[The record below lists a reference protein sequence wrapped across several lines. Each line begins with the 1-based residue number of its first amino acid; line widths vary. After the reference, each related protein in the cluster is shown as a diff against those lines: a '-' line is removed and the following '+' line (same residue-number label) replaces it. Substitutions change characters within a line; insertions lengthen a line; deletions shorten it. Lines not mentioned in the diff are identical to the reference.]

1 MFIPHFSALKIL
13 RRELSSTE
21 PFRSSLY
28 QLLMVLM
35 VLMSCDLFVGRC
47 GFDNFYILSLVS
59 EVCQITE

>member
-35 VLMSCDLFVGRC
+35 VLMSC
-47 GFDNFYILSLVS
+47 
-59 EVCQITE
+59 